1 MKWEK
6 VVTED
11 FCRWSFQMDMWCKAK
26 FFLEQIRAA
35 DDSVKIA
42 KTGPRNKLA
51 LLPDEFTQADA
62 AQMREKEGMKPEGAY
77 DMLAQ
82 WLKRKYIER
91 LDKEKY
97 RKTENGKKL

>member
-1 MKWEK
+1 
-6 VVTED
+6 
-11 FCRWSFQMDMWCKAK
+11 MDMWCKAR
-26 FFLEQIRAA
+26 FFLEQIREA

-51 LLPDEFTQADA
+51 LLPEEFTQNDA
-62 AQMREKEGMKPEGAY
+62 AQMREKEGMKSDGTY